1 MALVQKSNPINED
14 YAIAVIQTHLYSN
27 LLGLGVTNYES
38 YERVYVINGSPE
50 IYIGANNYKE
60 VFYDNRFYLTS
71 FFVLGNNKRKVD
83 DNVFEVDLSIVFQA
97 DLNKLYPNIT
107 HRADAELHRDINNAL
122 EGIPADFEIVE
133 IVTGIDNVY
142 SGFTFKNEQFLDDV
156 SQSHLVRVNMTIQY
170 VETCNY
176 G

>member
-27 LLGLGVTNYES
+27 LLALGVTNYES

-83 DNVFEVDLSIVFQA
+83 DDVFEVDLSIVFQA

-122 EGIPADFEIVE
+122 EGIPSDFEIVE

-156 SQSHLVRVNMTIQY
+156 SQSHIVRFNLIMQYIQL
-170 VETCNY
+170 C
-176 G
+176 